1 MPQSSQGVRLQ
12 PITGRNAGPVQAN
25 AQIVDEKGKMRA
37 QEPVEDEVTSLH
49 VCACTRCVFVFTMMS
64 SILCIWN

>member
-25 AQIVDEKGKMRA
+25 AQIEDEKGKMKA
-37 QEPVEDEVTSLH
+37 QEPGEDEVLSS
-49 VCACTRCVFVFTMMS
+49 CVMS
-64 SILCIWN
+64 NILCIWN